1 VEKPVAL
8 VSQGI
13 RRGILYLSPVYQMT
27 QAKLCRQKAIECEQE
42 AKRTPSSFEV
52 EAWLK
57 LAKQWRD
64 AKQFSWI
71 FSKLQ

>member
-1 VEKPVAL
+1 

-27 QAKLCRQKAIECEQE
+27 QAKLCRQKAIECEEE
-42 AKRTPSSFEV
+42 AKRMTPYSFEA

-57 LAKQWRD
+57 LAKHWREL
-64 AKQFSWI
+64 AQRI
-71 FSKLQ
+71 ERYA